1 VISGLACIADDWKE
15 LSVDAAPM
23 SLWLRSDLDTAEVE
37 DDEDDDENESED
49 DGGQQEAV
57 RICRKG
63 QALNPKVVGR
73 FDRNP
78 SYAIHYELSCKR
90 GPPEIDL
97 SVFGTP
103 SGLSD
108 EDVIVRK
115 GKPGGRKKPHECL
128 VFSQPDKLT
137 RFGEFR
143 EELPMRS
150 ERADGTYHAYVFSKI
165 TKVGVTLFA
174 VFAEDG
180 HKMPTLET
188 QSMEVVLQEI
198 SLSSNW
204 RSHDGVTLKVV
215 RLGQVARPE
224 FLVGKSGVESAPQ
237 PHGRSLGSQERSASR
252 PGHDKYRNKRK
263 RLDGEMIL

>member
-1 VISGLACIADDWKE
+1 MSGLACIADDWKE

-23 SLWLRSDLDTAEVE
+23 SLWLRSDRDTAEVE
-37 DDEDDDENESED
+37 DDEDDDENGDEG

-78 SYAIHYELSCKR
+78 SYAIHYELCCKR
-90 GPPEIDL
+90 GQPEIDL

-103 SGLSD
+103 TELSD
-108 EDVIVRK
+108 KDVIVRK
-115 GKPGGRKKPHECL
+115 GKSGGRKKPHECL
-128 VFSQPDKLT
+128 VFSQPAKLT

-143 EELPMRS
+143 EELPMQS
-150 ERADGTYHAYVFSKI
+150 ERADGMYHAYVFSKI
-165 TKVGVTLFA
+165 TKVGITLFA

-188 QSMEVVLQEI
+188 QSIDAVLQEI

-204 RSHDGVTLKVV
+204 SSHDGVTLKVV

-224 FLVGKSGVESAPQ
+224 FLVGKPGVESAPQ
-237 PHGRSLGSQERSASR
+237 PYRRSLGSQERSASK
-252 PGHDKYRNKRK
+252 PGHDKVRSKRK
-263 RLDGEMIL
+263 RGDDEMIL